1 MRALVTAHA
10 HAVEANHLE
19 LAMTYVH
26 DDSPH
31 RQRLETELDDQL
43 SWCFQRAETLSF
55 GPTKEQEDSVT
66 APVVQRLVRVFGMKI
81 TYSKRDSVF
90 VFRKQLGEWRIW
102 NVQPQDV

>member
-1 MRALVTAHA
+1 MRELVMAYA

-31 RQRLETELDDQL
+31 RQHLEAQLADQL

-55 GPTKEQEDSVT
+55 GPTQEQEASVT

-81 TYSKRDSVF
+81 TYSQRDSVF
-90 VFRKQLGEWRIW
+90 VFRRQFGEWRIW
-102 NVQPQDV
+102 NVQPRDV